1 MNELLI
7 FDLDDTLFE
16 TKSIEKKSV
25 QPIFD
30 EFEKLLHKQFDK
42 ELIEQILP
50 ELWKYPFDYVSDKYQ
65 FDNHQNTEFA
75 RLIYEHDYKFTI
87 KPFEDFSEIQKLQQ
101 EKILVTTGFTKLQ
114 NAKIHSLGIEKEF
127 VEIYIDNILDSKRI
141 YKKGIFKNI
150 LLEKKIR
157 PELVYIIGD
166 NSNSELKAGFELGL
180 NVVQV
185 SKFNQPKS
193 EYADYCISDF
203 SELVLLLRKQ
213 SEKLKP

>member
-65 FDNHQNTEFA
+65 FNNHQNAEFA
-75 RLIYEHDYKFTI
+75 RLINEHQYKLNI
-87 KPFEDFSEIQKLQQ
+87 KPFEDFSELQKLQQ
-101 EKILVTTGFTKLQ
+101 EKILVTTGFEKLQ

-127 VEIYIDNILDSKRI
+127 SEIYIDNILDSKRI

-150 LLEKKIR
+150 LLEKKIQ

-166 NSNSELKAGFELGL
+166 NANSELKAGFELDL

-185 SKFNQPKS
+185 SKFGQPKS
-193 EYADYCISDF
+193 EYADYNISDF
-203 SELVLLLRKQ
+203 SELILLLRKQ
-213 SEKLKP
+213 DGKLKP